1 MVDKNDYGVHPRYQI
16 LNLIPVSS
24 KSLYLIIK
32 GLFNNDIEGQ
42 ALILE
47 GQSPCIY
54 TEAPTK
60 M

>member
-24 KSLYLIIK
+24 KSL
-32 GLFNNDIEGQ
+32 DIEGQ